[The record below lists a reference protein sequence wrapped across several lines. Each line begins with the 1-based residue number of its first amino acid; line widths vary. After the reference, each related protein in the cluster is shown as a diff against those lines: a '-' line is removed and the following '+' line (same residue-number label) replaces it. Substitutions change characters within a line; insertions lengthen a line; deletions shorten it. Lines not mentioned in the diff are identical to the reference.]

1 MKLREE
7 KKEEK
12 KEIKDKKKLT
22 EGLGRKIYRVILF
35 AFLYAF
41 GAVACFAAV
50 VLFFGTIGYIRTKT
64 LYDEAN
70 AEYVNVVSRNQ
81 TSAQA
86 TVSGDG
92 GAEAQ
97 TGTTGL
103 SGNTVSVSSD
113 GTASAN
119 KTQGSGQTVVDTRSV
134 GEIQVDIKGL
144 QQVNKDVVGWIY
156 FEDGLISYPILYS
169 GDNDKY
175 LKRNY
180 KGQYM
185 ASGSIFLEAKSA
197 PDFSDLYTQIYGHNM
212 RDLTMFGKLRF
223 YKSRPGYYKDHG
235 YFHIITADHD
245 YRYQIFS
252 CKQVASDSDIYC
264 VIHKNTPG
272 LAAYA
277 NTMLIPGSVINVPTN
292 ITDQG
297 HILALST
304 CVNDYAYRMIVCGFR
319 VGEAD
324 NVQPVQDTGA
334 SEGAGTGTGEGTGTG
349 AGEGAGTPNE
359 AGNGAGVGSGDA
371 VQTPVVVDE
380 GAPAGPAEGQ
390 V

>member
-7 KKEEK
+7 KKE
-12 KEIKDKKKLT
+12 KEIRDKKKLT
-22 EGLGRKIYRVILF
+22 EGLGRKIYRAILF
-35 AFLYAF
+35 VFLYAF
-41 GAVACFAAV
+41 GAVASFAAV

-81 TSAQA
+81 TAAQA

-92 GAEAQ
+92 TAEGQ
-97 TGTTGL
+97 NSTTGV
-103 SGNTVSVSSD
+103 SGNTVVSVSSD

-119 KTQGSGQTVVDTRSV
+119 KAQGSGQPVVDTRSV

-212 RDLTMFGKLRF
+212 RDLTMFGKLRY

-245 YRYQIFS
+245 YRYQIFC
-252 CKQVASDSDIYC
+252 CKQVVTDSEVYT
-264 VIHKNTPG
+264 VIHRNTPG
-272 LAAYA
+272 LAAFA
-277 NTMLIPGSVINVPTN
+277 NTYLVPGSVINVPVN

-304 CVNDYAYRMIVCGFR
+304 CVNDYAYRMIVCGVR

-324 NVQPVQDTGA
+324 NAQPVQGTGA
-334 SEGAGTGTGEGTGTG
+334 SDGAG
-349 AGEGAGTPNE
+349 
-359 AGNGAGVGSGDA
+359 AGNGAVVPDGAGAGEA

-380 GAPAGPAEGQ
+380 GAPAGPAAGQ